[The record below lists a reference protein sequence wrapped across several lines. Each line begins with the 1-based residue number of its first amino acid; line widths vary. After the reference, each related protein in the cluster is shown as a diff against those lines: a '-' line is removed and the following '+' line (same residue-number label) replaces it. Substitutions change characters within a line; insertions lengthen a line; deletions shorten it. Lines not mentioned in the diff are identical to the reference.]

1 MKLISAA
8 GYATVS
14 GVASFGF
21 AADTLIFNARPKI
34 KQMNGNID
42 NEYVGQNVIA
52 GAGIATGVASGA
64 ADTFFQHGT
73 INQANKC
80 VETRLTPYINLDF

>member
-1 MKLISAA
+1 LVLQL
-8 GYATVS
+8 TP
-14 GVASFGF
+14 FF
-21 AADTLIFNARPKI
+21 FNARPKI

-64 ADTFFQHGT
+64 ADTFVQHRT
-73 INQANKC
+73 RHQANKR
-80 VETRLTPYINLDF
+80 VETRLTAHINFDF

>member
-1 MKLISAA
+1 MKLVSAA

-21 AADTLIFNARPKI
+21 AADTFFFNARPKI

-64 ADTFFQHGT
+64 ADTFFQHRT
-73 INQANKC
+73 RNQANKC
-80 VETRLTPYINLDF
+80 VETRLTAHINFDF